1 MTWEMT
7 QSRPPRPPG
16 ASYLPTDS
24 AALASRC
31 VNTDATLGSYPSART
46 QGRVL
51 DPLDPA
57 AARGWVARVRWSR
70 GAAAGAHRS
79 ARARPEC
86 DFIACPTA
94 SERLSSVHIC
104 YVHVLEAFGTCF

>member
-7 QSRPPRPPG
+7 ETRPPRPPG
-16 ASYLPTDS
+16 GACLPADS

-31 VNTDATLGSYPSART
+31 GSTDATLDCYPSART

-86 DFIACPTA
+86 DFIACPIA